1 MIMMSGMETV
11 SHNVQVCIVGGG
23 LSGLCA
29 ALACARHGGKVLLMH
44 DRPVLGGNAS
54 SEIRMHI
61 CGAHGENNLE
71 TGIIEELLLENQ
83 YYNPDKIYSIWDSVL
98 YGAARQ
104 QPGLEIL
111 FNCACMTGQMEG
123 DRLAE
128 ITGYQT
134 TTQQFH
140 RVEAAIFIDCSGDSV
155 LAPITGAPYRHGREG
170 RDEFGESIAPVDA
183 DAKTMGMSC
192 LIQARK
198 EQTESVFT
206 PPKWARKM
214 SIEDLAPYRIPN
226 MDNPMENF
234 WYLELGGENHTIRD
248 TEQLRDQLLAEALGL
263 WDWIKNAPENKEKNR
278 FWKLDW
284 LGFLPGKR
292 ESRRYVGAYVMHQK
306 DVRDGGR
313 FDDIIA
319 YGGWTMDD
327 HHPGGLYT
335 KEPPTIFHPAPSPFG
350 IPYRCLYS
358 NAVPNL
364 MFAGRNISV
373 THSALSATRVMATC
387 ALLGQAAGTAAAIAV
402 CNDQLPADVYE
413 KHLRQLQAMLM
424 EDDCYLPGV
433 VRPVNE
439 LTAAAAM
446 TVGGSNASVLCNGID
461 RPVGDEDNGV
471 YLNLQEPLEIS
482 FDCPRKISGLRL
494 VFDSDLNRETLP
506 ENQVGIHHFMPT
518 NRRWNDPVS
527 CVPKTLVRDFEIQV
541 LHDGVWQCAKQM
553 KDNHQRLCRISVDAT
568 VAALRIVPKSTW
580 GAEKA
585 HLFAVDLY

>member
-1 MIMMSGMETV
+1 MNFGMETV
-11 SHNVQVCIVGGG
+11 SHKVEVCIVGGG

-54 SEIRMHI
+54 SEIRMHV
-61 CGAHGENNLE
+61 CGANGKNNLE

-83 YYNPDKIYSIWDSVL
+83 YYNPNKVYSIWDSVL
-98 YGAARQ
+98 YGTAKQ
-104 QPGLEIL
+104 QENLEML
-111 FNCACMTGQMEG
+111 LNCACMSGVMKDG
-123 DRLAE
+123 CLAE

-140 RVEAAIFIDCSGDSV
+140 QVKAEIFIDCSGDSV
-155 LAPITGAPYRHGREG
+155 LAPITGAPCRHGREG
-170 RDEFGESIAPVDA
+170 RSEYGESIAPIEA

-198 EQTESVFT
+198 DQVESVFT
-206 PPKWARKM
+206 PPTWARKM
-214 SIEDLAPYRIPN
+214 TIDDLAPYRVPN

-248 TEQLRDQLLAEALGL
+248 AEQLRDQLLAEALGL

-278 FWKLDW
+278 HWRLDW

-292 ESRRYVGAYVMHQK
+292 ESRRYVGAYVMNQN

-319 YGGWTMDD
+319 YGGWSMDD

-350 IPYRCLYS
+350 IAYRCLFS
-358 NAVPNL
+358 AAVPNL

-402 CNDQLPADVYE
+402 SHGELPEDVYN
-413 KHLRQLQAMLM
+413 KHLRQLQLKLM
-424 EDDCYLPGV
+424 EDDCYLPGFP
-433 VRPVNE
+433 RTIND
-439 LTAAAAM
+439 LTAAAVM
-446 TVGGSNASVLCNGID
+446 TASGADASVLRNGID
-461 RPVGDEDNGV
+461 RPVGDADNGI
-471 YLNLQEPLEIS
+471 YLNMEEPLEIR
-482 FDCPRKISGLRL
+482 FDRSQKISGLRL

-518 NRRWNDPVS
+518 NRRWDDPAS

-541 LHDGVWQCAKQM
+541 LSNGEWQCAGQVVN
-553 KDNHQRLCRISVDAT
+553 NHQRLCRVNLDAM
-568 VAALRIVPKSTW
+568 VQVLRIVPKSTW

>member
-1 MIMMSGMETV
+1 MIAFETV
-11 SHNVQVCIVGGG
+11 SHKVQVCVVGGG

-61 CGAHGENNLE
+61 CGAHGRNNLE

-83 YYNPDKIYSIWDSVL
+83 YYNPDKVYSLWDNVL
-98 YGAARQ
+98 YSAVRQ
-104 QPGLEIL
+104 QEGLEML
-111 FNCACMTGQMEG
+111 LNCACMTGVMKG
-123 DRLAE
+123 DRLSE

-140 RVEAAIFIDCSGDSV
+140 RVEADIFIDCSGDSV
-155 LAPITGAPYRHGREG
+155 LAPITGAPCRWGREG
-170 RDEFGESIAPVDA
+170 RDEYGESIAPEIA
-183 DAKTMGMSC
+183 DSKTMGMSC
-192 LIQARK
+192 LLQARK

-206 PPKWARKM
+206 PPKWARRLT
-214 SIEDLAPYRIPN
+214 IEDLAPHRVPN
-226 MDNPMENF
+226 MDNPTENF
-234 WYLELGGENHTIRD
+234 WYLELGGENNAIRD
-248 TEQLRDQLLAEALGL
+248 TESLRDQLLAEALGL
-263 WDWIKNAPENKEKNR
+263 WDWIKNAPENKEKYSCWR
-278 FWKLDW
+278 LDW

-292 ESRRYVGAYVMHQK
+292 ESRRYVGAYIMNQN

-313 FDDIIA
+313 FDDIIV

-327 HHPGGLYT
+327 HHPGGFHT

-358 NAVPNL
+358 VAVPNL

-402 CNDQLPADVYE
+402 GNGQLPADVYE
-413 KHLRQLQAMLM
+413 QHLRELQTTLM
-424 EDDCYLPGV
+424 EDDCYLPDIT
-433 VRPVNE
+433 RPVNE
-439 LTAAAAM
+439 LTAMASM
-446 TVGGSNASVLCNGID
+446 TASGVDASVLRNGID
-461 RPVGDEDNGV
+461 RPVGDADNGV
-471 YLNLQEPLEIS
+471 YLQNGEPLEIC
-482 FDCPRKISGLRL
+482 FDAPRKISGLRL

-506 ENQVGIHHFMPT
+506 EAQVGIHHFMPT
-518 NRRWNDPVS
+518 NRRWDDPAS
-527 CVPKTLVRDFEIQV
+527 CVPKTLVREFEIHALVDGEWQRIERV
-541 LHDGVWQCAKQM
+541 LE
-553 KDNHQRLCRISVDAT
+553 NYQRLCRVSVDVT
-568 VAALRIVPKSTW
+568 TQKLRFVPNATW

-585 HLFAVDLY
+585 HLFAVGLY

>member
-1 MIMMSGMETV
+1 MKGLETV
-11 SHNVQVCIVGGG
+11 SHRVQVCVVGGG

-61 CGAHGENNLE
+61 CGAHGRNNLE

-83 YYNPDKIYSIWDSVL
+83 YYNPHKIYSIWDSVL
-98 YGAARQ
+98 FGAAKQ
-104 QPGLEIL
+104 QDGLDML
-111 FNCACMTGQMEG
+111 LNCACMSGQMKDG
-123 DRLAE
+123 HLAE

-140 RVEAAIFIDCSGDSV
+140 RVEADIFIDCSGDSV
-155 LAPITGAPYRHGREG
+155 LAPITGAPCRHGREG
-170 RDEFGESIAPVDA
+170 RNEYDESIAPEISDS
-183 DAKTMGMSC
+183 KTMGMSC

-198 EQTESVFT
+198 EQTESEFI

-214 SIEDLAPYRIPN
+214 TIEDLAPYRIPN
-226 MDNPMENF
+226 LDEPQENF
-234 WYLELGGENHTIRD
+234 WYLELGGENDTIHD
-248 TEQLRDQLLAEALGL
+248 TEALRDQLLAEAMGL

-278 FWKLDW
+278 FWRLDW
-284 LGFLPGKR
+284 VGFLPGKR
-292 ESRRYVGAYVMHQK
+292 ESRRYVGAYVMNQN

-358 NAVPNL
+358 VAVPNL

-387 ALLGQAAGTAAAIAV
+387 ALLGQAAGTAAAIAAA
-402 CNDQLPADVYE
+402 CGQLPADVYE

-439 LTAAAAM
+439 LTAAADM
-446 TVGGSNASVLCNGID
+446 TESGADASVLHNGID
-461 RPVGDEDNGV
+461 RPVGDEDNGI
-471 YLNLQEPLEIS
+471 YLELGAALEIR
-482 FDCPRKISGLRL
+482 FDCPQSISELRL
-494 VFDSDLNRETLP
+494 IFDSDLNRETLP
-506 ENQVGIHHFMPT
+506 ENQIGIHHFMPT
-518 NRRWNDPVS
+518 NRRWDDPAS

-541 LHDGVWQCAKQM
+541 LNDGMWQCVKQIS
-553 KDNHQRLCRISVDAT
+553 DNYQRLCRVRLDVMAQT
-568 VAALRIVPKSTW
+568 LRVIPKSTW
-580 GAEKA
+580 GAEKV

>member
-1 MIMMSGMETV
+1 MTGMETV
-11 SHNVQVCIVGGG
+11 SHRVQVCVVGGG

-61 CGAHGENNLE
+61 CGAHGKDNLE

-83 YYNPDKIYSIWDSVL
+83 YYNPEKVYSLWDSVL
-98 YGAARQ
+98 FGTARQ
-104 QPGLEIL
+104 QAGLEML
-111 FNCACMTGQMEG
+111 LNCACISGQMKDG
-123 DRLAE
+123 CLAE

-140 RVEAAIFIDCSGDSV
+140 RVEADIFIDCSGDSV
-155 LAPITGAPYRHGREG
+155 LAPITGAPCRHGREG
-170 RDEFGESIAPVDA
+170 RDEYGESIAPAEA
-183 DAKTMGMSC
+183 DSKTMGMSC

-214 SIEDLAPYRIPN
+214 TLEDLAPHRVPN

-234 WYLELGGENHTIRD
+234 WYLELGGENHSIRD
-248 TEQLRDQLLAEALGL
+248 TEVLRDQLLSEALGL

-278 FWKLDW
+278 YWHLDW

-292 ESRRYVGAYVMHQK
+292 ESRRYVGAYVMNQN
-306 DVRDGGR
+306 DVRGSGR
-313 FDDIIA
+313 FEDIVA

-327 HHPGGLYT
+327 HHPGGFYT

-350 IPYRCLYS
+350 IPYRSLYS
-358 NAVPNL
+358 VAVPNL

-402 CNDQLPADVYE
+402 ANGQLPADVYE
-413 KHLRQLQAMLM
+413 QHLSQLQTMLM

-439 LTAAAAM
+439 LTAAATM
-446 TVGGSNASVLCNGID
+446 TVENTDASVLRNGID
-461 RPVGDEDNGV
+461 RPVGDADNGV
-471 YLNLQEPLEIS
+471 YISLNEPLEIRL
-482 FDCPRKISGLRL
+482 DETRNISGLRL

-518 NRRWNDPVS
+518 NRRWDDPAS
-527 CVPKTLVRDFEIQV
+527 CVPKTLVKEFEIHA
-541 LHDGVWQCAKQM
+541 LTDDGWQCVQRVEE
-553 KDNHQRLCRISVDAT
+553 NYQRLCRMDLNLAT
-568 VAALRIVPKSTW
+568 QALRIVPKSTW
-580 GAEKA
+580 GAPKA

>member
-1 MIMMSGMETV
+1 MMKWLETV
-11 SHNVQVCIVGGG
+11 SHRVQVCVVGGG

-61 CGAHGENNLE
+61 CGAHGRNNLE

-83 YYNPDKIYSIWDSVL
+83 YYNPHKIYSIWDSVL
-98 YGAARQ
+98 FGAAKQ
-104 QPGLEIL
+104 QDGLDVL
-111 FNCACMTGQMEG
+111 LNCACMSGQMKNG
-123 DRLAE
+123 SLAE

-140 RVEAAIFIDCSGDSV
+140 RVEADIFIDCSGDSV

-170 RDEFGESIAPVDA
+170 RREFDESIAPIEA

-214 SIEDLAPYRIPN
+214 TVEDLAPYRIPN
-226 MDNPMENF
+226 LDDPQENF

-248 TEQLRDQLLAEALGL
+248 TEALRDQLLSEALGL
-263 WDWIKNAPENKEKNR
+263 WDWIKNAPENKEKHR
-278 FWKLDW
+278 FWRLDW
-284 LGFLPGKR
+284 IGFLPGKR
-292 ESRRYVGAYVMHQK
+292 ESRRYVGAYVMHQD
-306 DVRDGGR
+306 DVRNSGR

-358 NAVPNL
+358 KVVPNL

-387 ALLGQAAGTAAAIAV
+387 ALLGQAAGTAAAIAAARQ
-402 CNDQLPADVYE
+402 QLPADVYE
-413 KHLRQLQAMLM
+413 KHLRQLQTMLM
-424 EDDCYLPGV
+424 EDDCYLPSV

-439 LTAAAAM
+439 LTAAADMSVSGAD
-446 TVGGSNASVLCNGID
+446 ASVLRNGID
-461 RPVGDEDNGV
+461 RPVGDEDNGI
-471 YLNLQEPLEIS
+471 YLNIGEALEIR
-482 FDCPRKISGLRL
+482 FDCLRSISGLRL

-506 ENQVGIHHFMPT
+506 ENQIGIHHFMPT
-518 NRRWNDPVS
+518 NRRWDDPAS

-541 LHDGVWQCAKQM
+541 LTDEGWQRVKELTE
-553 KDNHQRLCRISVDAT
+553 NYQRLCRVHLDVTAQ
-568 VAALRIVPKSTW
+568 ALRIIPKSTW
-580 GAEKA
+580 GAEKV